1 VYLYEKVYNIIG
13 STNLRRVKM
22 NNKEYLEVINYI
34 KQLISEGKLQIG
46 DKLPTERHL
55 SEILSISRNTVRDAI
70 RIMDTMGL
78 IQCKQGSGNY
88 LSNEINRNISETLKF
103 MLLMKQTKFQEIN
116 QVRRS
121 IELEAFKLSIKNQ
134 TESDLNELAFLLAK
148 MEQNVKKN
156 KPEYDSLFHEKLLTM
171 AGNTLMTTMMEAL
184 SDVCEELLEKFFEN
198 TLEKDMGEIIEIHK
212 TILKCLINND
222 ITGGCDAVNL
232 HYDLVDKEIL
242 KWEMEMK

>member
-1 VYLYEKVYNIIG
+1 
-13 STNLRRVKM
+13 M